1 MSDVAAVL
9 SANRAFYRAF
19 AARDIEAMGALWATQ
34 SPVACVHP
42 GWDALRDRAAILKSW
57 RNILGN
63 PGAPAVLCE
72 NETAHVLGDVAYVL
86 CHEVI
91 EDAYL
96 VATNLFVSAAVF
108 KKPFGQVV
116 KAVMPTLGIVC
127 LVALVRGSLR
137 QSTAVGDPS
146 SLSTRQRAPGE
157 GHEPSVVRS
166 GRSDQRTA
174 APLGQY

>member
-9 SANRAFYRAF
+9 TANRAFYRAF
-19 AARDIEAMGALWATQ
+19 AARDLEAMAALWA
-34 SPVACVHP
+34 SEAPVACVHP

-63 PGAPAVLCE
+63 PGSPAVLCE

-96 VATNLFVSAAVF
+96 VATNLFVRER
-108 KKPFGQVV
+108 GQW
-116 KAVMPTLGIVC
+116 KLAHHQAG
-127 LVALVRGSLR
+127 
-137 QSTAVGDPS
+137 
-146 SLSTRQRAPGE
+146 
-157 GHEPSVVRS
+157 
-166 GRSDQRTA
+166 
-174 APLGQY
+174 PLANPPEQPDRPPPRLQ